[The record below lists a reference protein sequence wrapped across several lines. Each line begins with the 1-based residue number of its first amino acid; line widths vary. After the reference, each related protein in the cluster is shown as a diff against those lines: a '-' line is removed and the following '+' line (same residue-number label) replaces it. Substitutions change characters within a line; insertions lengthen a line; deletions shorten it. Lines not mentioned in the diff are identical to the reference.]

1 MDNNEMKLGSLN
13 EETLANI
20 AGGKLAPIC
29 SFDTLAMVSGW
40 KYNEGLSVEECA
52 QRLYD
57 MGYDESTGNTLQMIT
72 DWLYIR
78 WGGL

>member
-1 MDNNEMKLGSLN
+1 MDNEKKLESLN
-13 EETLANI
+13 EEMLANI
-20 AGGKLAPIC
+20 TGGKLPPIC

-40 KYNEGLSVEECA
+40 KVNEGLSVEECA